1 MNTKQDLPNTYVI
14 GFAIDPQ
21 YDEVA
26 LILKKRGPAFNL
38 HKWNGIG
45 GHVKVGES
53 PVGAM
58 RRESLEEMGLDLPAS
73 GQWQEFHYERR
84 IDGPKLHFFTAA
96 VPDLE
101 RKVQTL
107 TDEEVKVFSIQQIL
121 SDLTDV
127 HHGEGG
133 YGSALG
139 ISALSQLGDK
149 NSEYVYNLGYLVL
162 MAYSWLKNPQH
173 AYLEG

>member
-84 IDGPKLHFFTAA
+84 IDGPELHFFTAL

-101 RKVQTL
+101 SKITTT
-107 TDEEVKVFSIQQIL
+107 TDEEVRVFSISAIL
-121 SDLTDV
+121 SDIIDIADNGFKGKNYLD
-127 HHGEGG
+127 
-133 YGSALG
+133 
-139 ISALSQLGDK
+139 QLGDK